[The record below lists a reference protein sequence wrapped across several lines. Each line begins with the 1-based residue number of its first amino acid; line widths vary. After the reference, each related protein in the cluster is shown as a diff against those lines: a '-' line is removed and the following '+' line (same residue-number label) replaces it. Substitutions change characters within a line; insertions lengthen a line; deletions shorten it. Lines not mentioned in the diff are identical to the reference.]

1 MMWEPAGEATLL
13 ADVPL
18 LGAGD
23 RAGEWMALPLIQN
36 LARNIRP
43 KKFSF
48 NFQTKV
54 NLNNPVLN

>member
-18 LGAGD
+18 LSAGD

-36 LARNIRP
+36 LARNISA
-43 KKFSF
+43 KFSF
-48 NFQTKV
+48 KPK
-54 NLNNPVLN
+54 LK